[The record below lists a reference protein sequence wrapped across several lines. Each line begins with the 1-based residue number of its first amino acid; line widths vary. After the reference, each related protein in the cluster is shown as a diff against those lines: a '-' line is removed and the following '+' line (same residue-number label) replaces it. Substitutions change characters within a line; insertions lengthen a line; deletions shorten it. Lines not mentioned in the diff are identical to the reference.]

1 MRVRTLSRALH
12 VPAPLADVFTF
23 FSKAENL
30 EKLTPATLRFEIV
43 TPTPIEMKPGATI
56 AYRLRLFGIPFRWVS
71 EITVWEPGA
80 RFVDVQRKGPY
91 LLWEHEHTFEL
102 VPEGTVI
109 RDNLRYALPGGPLE
123 PLIFHLFVRR
133 QVEGIFDY
141 RETKVEGIFGCDP
154 LVGHTLDS

>member
-12 VPAPLADVFTF
+12 VPVPLADVFAF

-30 EKLTPATLRFEIV
+30 EKLTPASLRFEIV
-43 TPTPIEMKPGATI
+43 TSTPIEMKPGAMI
-56 AYRLRLFGIPFRWVS
+56 AYRLRLFGVPFRWLS
-71 EITVWEPGA
+71 EITVWEPGV
-80 RFVDVQRKGPY
+80 RFVDVQRNGPY
-91 LLWEHEHTFEL
+91 LLWEHEHTFES

-141 RETKVEGIFGCDP
+141 RETKVEGIFGSDP
-154 LVGHTLDS
+154 LAGQTLDS